1 MSRVDACTAE
11 VVERVRSYGIETTFE
26 WNPGNH
32 FDHPEATHGP
42 GPRLAAALNFS

>member
-11 VVERVRSYGIETTFE
+11 VAERVRSYGIETTFE

-32 FDHPEATHGP
+32 FDHPEQRMA
-42 GPRLAAALNFS
+42 RALAWLLR

>member
-11 VVERVRSYGIETTFE
+11 VVERVRSYGIKTTFE

-32 FDHPEATHGP
+32 FDHPELRMA
-42 GPRLAAALNFS
+42 RALAWLLR